1 MLLVKEA
8 ELEHDKPSKCVKDV
22 GLDPIEDD
30 VKSLRS
36 WPSEFKMLQKAIIEL
51 WNVCNISL
59 VHRTYFFLLFQGDAK
74 DAVYLEVEIRRLTFL
89 NDIYSHGEKT
99 VVNGR
104 TLSVAQR

>member
-8 ELEHDKPSKCVKDV
+8 ELEHDKPAKCVKDV

-30 VKSLRS
+30 LKSLPS
-36 WPSEFKMLQKAIIEL
+36 WPSEFKILQK
-51 WNVCNISL
+51 NCCVCNISL
-59 VHRTYFFLLFQGDAK
+59 VHRTYFFPLFQGDAK

-89 NDIYSHGEKT
+89 KEIYSHGEKT

-104 TLSVAQR
+104 TLSLAQR